1 MRRDRDPPRTP
12 DRPRHVL
19 LLYAESRLLPAIVS
33 ADEAFRSTVASGL
46 GAPVVFHT
54 EFLDLPSTPS
64 PAYER
69 RVSELLRLKYKGA
82 HLDLIVALAASAL
95 RFAIDL
101 RPQLAPALRS
111 CSWPWSRPA
120 TSGSRPTSPAC

>member
-1 MRRDRDPPRTP
+1 MRLFGIAAGTLCWLLVASAGTATAANP

-69 RVSELLRLKYKGA
+69 RVRDLLTGA
-82 HLDLIVALAASAL
+82 CSAACSNGLPPAAGL
-95 RFAIDL
+95 C
-101 RPQLAPALRS
+101 AP
-111 CSWPWSRPA
+111 
-120 TSGSRPTSPAC
+120 G